1 MYRKQA
7 RSTAAQ
13 AALALAL
20 ILSSLYAVPEAQAQ
34 SREHAGANEIGRS
47 TEAWLALQRSN
58 AAAAPALPMP
68 GAQATLAYE
77 RYMNSF
83 RTKIPESF
91 GSTLS
96 GESGTT
102 RLDRWS
108 GGSGATQPAGTD

>member
-1 MYRKQA
+1 MYRIQA

-13 AALALAL
+13 VATALAL
-20 ILSSLYAVPEAQAQ
+20 ILNSLYAQPEANAQ
-34 SREHAGANEIGRS
+34 SSGQAGASEIGRS
-47 TEAWLALQRSN
+47 TAAWLALQRSN

-96 GESGTT
+96 GASGTS
-102 RLDRWS
+102 RLDRL
-108 GGSGATQPAGTD
+108 GAGSGATQPRGID